1 MAEERIVVRSSTD
14 DHILFKVFQARYP
27 QTAGGE
33 RPYNEHHHSELEIS
47 SILSGSGV
55 YHCSGVD
62 YAFEQGDVFMHCGND
77 KHHFRQIDPGRALSL
92 VVIQFDPRFIW
103 TPGGDWF
110 DSKYLRIFMSDSA
123 TNRHISRGDLAAAR
137 ISALLQESFQECSA
151 QDPAYDLL
159 VKAKLLAILANLAR
173 HFHDELEG
181 EKFFINPRH
190 LEYIKRSMD
199 YILSHLGDP
208 LTLDT
213 LAQEAR
219 MSRSYYCTI
228 FKRLNGVSVWSYITA
243 QRIDKA
249 QRLLEDLSVSVTEVS
264 QACGF
269 NNIANFN
276 RAFKKVAGLAPRD
289 YRRAVQPDR
298 PPEEP

>member
-1 MAEERIVVRSSTD
+1 MAEGRIVVRSSAD
-14 DHILFKVFQARYP
+14 DHILFKVFQAHYP
-27 QTAGGE
+27 QTHGGV

-47 SILSGSGV
+47 AILSGSGV
-55 YHCSGVD
+55 YHCSGID
-62 YAFEQGDVFMHCGND
+62 YSFQKGDVFMHCGND
-77 KHHFRQIDPGRALSL
+77 KHHFRQIDPGQELSL

-110 DSKYLRIFMSDSA
+110 DSKYLQLFMSNSS
-123 TNRHISRGDLAAAR
+123 TNRHISHEASAAQT
-137 ISALLQESFQECSA
+137 ISALLQESFQECRA
-151 QDPAYDLL
+151 QSPAYDLL

-173 HFHDELEG
+173 YFHDNLEN
-181 EKFFINPRH
+181 EKFSINPRH

-219 MSRSYYCTI
+219 LSRSYYCTI
-228 FKRLNGVSVWSYITA
+228 FKTLNGVSVWNYITA

-249 QRLLEDLSVSVTEVS
+249 QRLLEDL
-264 QACGF
+264 
-269 NNIANFN
+269 
-276 RAFKKVAGLAPRD
+276 
-289 YRRAVQPDR
+289 
-298 PPEEP
+298 